1 LRQIV
6 LDTETTGLEPEQGH
20 RVIEIGCVEL
30 VNRRRS
36 GQSFQRYLCPDRP
49 IDTAAVDVHGI
60 DDAFLRDKPR
70 FAEIAQE
77 FLEFVRGAELVIH
90 NAAFDVSF
98 LERELELAGGQH
110 GRLRDHCRVLDTLE
124 LARQLHPG
132 QRNSLDAL
140 CGRYGVDNS
149 RRELHGALLDAQILS
164 DVYLAMTG
172 GQVSLSLESGTESW
186 SSLGAPV
193 LVDRSGLSLIVLSA
207 RPEERSAHAAM
218 LSRIERA
225 SDGRCLWLQ
234 LEPVNP
240 APRSGAPA
248 S

>member
-36 GQSFQRYLCPDRP
+36 GQSFQRYLCPRRP

-60 DDAFLRDKPR
+60 DDAFLADKPL
-70 FAEIAQE
+70 FADIADE
-77 FLEFVRGAELVIH
+77 FLDFVRGAELVIH
-90 NAAFDVSF
+90 NAPFDAAFLD
-98 LERELELAGGQH
+98 RELELAGGGR
-110 GRLRDHCRVLDTLE
+110 GRLRDYCQILDTLE

-140 CGRYGVDNS
+140 CARYGVDNS
-149 RRELHGALLDAQILS
+149 GRELHGALLDAQILS

-172 GQVSLSLESGTESW
+172 GQVALSL
-186 SSLGAPV
+186 
-193 LVDRSGLSLIVLSA
+193 DRSGEPGAVAGAPALIERAGLVLGVVRASA
-207 RPEERSAHAAM
+207 RELAAHEARLAA
-218 LSRIERA
+218 IERA
-225 SDGRCLWLQ
+225 SQGRCLWLR
-234 LEPVNP
+234 LD
-240 APRSGAPA
+240 AA
-248 S
+248 